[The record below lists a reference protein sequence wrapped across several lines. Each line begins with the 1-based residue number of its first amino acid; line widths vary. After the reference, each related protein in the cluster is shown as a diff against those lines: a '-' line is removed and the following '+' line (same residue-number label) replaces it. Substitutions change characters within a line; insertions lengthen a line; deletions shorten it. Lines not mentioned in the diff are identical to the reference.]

1 MTSMGQSQSIIAWAV
16 LFVKIPETNG
26 TNEKLVTQGFIFA
39 HTKNTLSFYT
49 P

>member
-1 MTSMGQSQSIIAWAV
+1 MPNLGKSQNIIAWAI
-16 LFVKIPETNG
+16 LFVKIQETNG